1 MEKEFVTYGLAV
13 KLKVIGFDK
22 PSPTFYTAKGIL
34 YRSIDFNGYTTDKLY
49 TNECLAPLWQQVFR
63 WIRENYQWTIE
74 INQITKKNWSYTLKN
89 YSKERTYYGE
99 VYESFEVAEIACLE
113 KLIVFIEREK

>member
-49 TNECLAPLWQQVFR
+49 TNECLAPTFSQAFR
-63 WIRENYQWTIE
+63 WLRENHQWTIKV
-74 INQITKKNWSYTLKN
+74 NQVTKNNWSYTLEN
-89 YSKERTYYGE
+89 FPNDRTYYGE
-99 VYESFEVAEIACLE
+99 VYKSFEVAEIGCLE
-113 KLIVFIEREK
+113 KLISFIEREK